1 MRIDNESK
9 VVWLTDTNDLA
20 FVSGESNLDI
30 VSELVKFDGSYDLC
44 SLQNDYFN
52 GKHFTK
58 RWLLMAILNNYEFK
72 LEQPKKHYWRKK
84 KEYLA
89 WFEGSREYLSTGLNG
104 EPILDI
110 LLYSHTFTEK
120 EAHDLLK
127 DDFDKFEKV
136 ECERQ
141 KNEENYRRLREGY
154 QEMEIIYKL
163 EDKNGVDGGALT
175 IHKLDNINYLLAIE
189 SENENK
195 MLSVWVTKSKIKDIL
210 DKMED

>member
-1 MRIDNESK
+1 MRIDDENK
-9 VVWLTDTNDLA
+9 VVWCSEELFDWHSRKVSRATAYYAVADAVDTYVGCQEFKDT
-20 FVSGESNLDI
+20 FSGS
-30 VSELVKFDGSYDLC
+30 VQFELYLI
-44 SLQNDYFN
+44 
-52 GKHFTK
+52 
-58 RWLLMAILNNYEFK
+58 AILNGYRFK

-136 ECERQ
+136 ECE
-141 KNEENYRRLREGY
+141 
-154 QEMEIIYKL
+154 
-163 EDKNGVDGGALT
+163 
-175 IHKLDNINYLLAIE
+175 
-189 SENENK
+189 
-195 MLSVWVTKSKIKDIL
+195 
-210 DKMED
+210 

>member
-1 MRIDNESK
+1 MRIDDENK

-20 FVSGESNLDI
+20 FVSGKSNLDI

-72 LEQPKKHYWRKK
+72 LEQPKKNYWHKK

-89 WFEGSREYLSTGLNG
+89 WFEKIEYQFLNIDCIDDRLFLSTADREWQNVSTIKC
-104 EPILDI
+104 E
-110 LLYSHTFTEK
+110 FTEQQ
-120 EAHDLLK
+120 ARDLLK

-136 ECERQ
+136 ECE
-141 KNEENYRRLREGY
+141 
-154 QEMEIIYKL
+154 
-163 EDKNGVDGGALT
+163 
-175 IHKLDNINYLLAIE
+175 
-189 SENENK
+189 
-195 MLSVWVTKSKIKDIL
+195 
-210 DKMED
+210 